1 MLTEILP
8 KTAEFFMLNG
18 IKSPNM
24 DDICKH
30 LRISK
35 KTLYQFVKNKSDLV
49 CKSMAWMLEKETI
62 EILAIES
69 GPGNAIDKI
78 YLINKL
84 VYYKLKN
91 IQPAVLYDLQRHFPE
106 AWDLF
111 TKHKAEFITKVIQRN
126 LLQGIDEHLFRSNMN
141 IEIVAHIN
149 VMLINEML
157 ESKILPP
164 DKYSFVQIHNEITKY
179 HLGGICN
186 SEGLQYLH
194 HLLHKKTK

>member
-1 MLTEILP
+1 MLPDILP
-8 KTAEFFMLNG
+8 ITAEFFMLNG

-24 DDICKH
+24 DDICRH

-35 KTLYQFVKNKSDLV
+35 KTLYQFVNNKSDLV
-49 CKSMAWMLEKETI
+49 CKSMSWILERDAM

-69 GPGNAIDKI
+69 GPGKAIDKI

-91 IQPAVLYDLQRHFPE
+91 IQPAVLYDLQKHFPE
-106 AWDLF
+106 AWALF
-111 TKHKAEFITKVIQRN
+111 TQHKAEFITKVIQRN
-126 LLQGIDEHLFRSNMN
+126 LRQGIEENLFRSNMN
-141 IEIVAHIN
+141 IDIVAHIN

-157 ESKILPP
+157 ESNILPP
-164 DKYSFVQIHNEITKY
+164 DKYSFMEIHNEITKY

-186 SEGLQYLH
+186 SEGLKYLH
-194 HLLHKKTK
+194 HFITSKTK